1 LSRPVVV
8 AIDGPAGA
16 GKSTVGERLA
26 HRLGYF
32 YFDTGLL
39 YRAVALRALELGIFS
54 SDEAAL
60 GQLVRGL
67 DIRVRPAGDGENHH
81 YVVLVDGQDVSNAIR
96 APSVEASVSR
106 VAASPAVRAGLIES
120 QRRQIQGAGTVMAG
134 RDIGTVVCPDAD
146 LKVFLVA
153 SPEERARRRLQ
164 QGGHG
169 EETLSEVLESI
180 RRRDQLD
187 SSRSLAPLAK
197 AQDAIEVVT
206 DGLSIDQVVAVVE
219 ELLRQHTSGRVSS

>member
-81 YVVLVDGQDVSNAIR
+81 YVVLVDGQDVSNDIR